1 MLYYYIIDM
10 PSNNTLYII
19 YVILILISLYT
30 TYTITIRSKNGTMIF
45 LYFIMPIIVIA
56 LLLLTSSF
64 SYLDKIKFTPN
75 DSTNLILTIY
85 PIIVVL
91 LLFIQNNMNDFVSQ
105 LNQQETVTNINFLIL
120 SLVLNVSAITGILL
134 IMK

>member
-1 MLYYYIIDM
+1 M

-75 DSTNLILTIY
+75 DSTNLILAIY

>member
-1 MLYYYIIDM
+1 M

-19 YVILILISLYT
+19 YVIIILISLYT

>member
-1 MLYYYIIDM
+1 M

>member
-75 DSTNLILTIY
+75 DSTNLILAIY